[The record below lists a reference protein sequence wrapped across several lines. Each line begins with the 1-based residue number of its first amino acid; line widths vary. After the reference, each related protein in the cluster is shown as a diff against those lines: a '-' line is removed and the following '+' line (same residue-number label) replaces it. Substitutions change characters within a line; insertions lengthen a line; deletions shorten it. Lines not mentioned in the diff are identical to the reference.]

1 MNNNQTSRNRTDRQE
16 YWKQKLEAFSRSGMS
31 LQAFCR
37 AEDLNY
43 SSVCTWKRRLG
54 FSKTR
59 LRSDIVSIPI
69 LSEPLKL
76 SQPAT
81 RMRVDG
87 VELEFLGSVEPQWI
101 AAIVLALGASRR
113 ADRC

>member
-59 LRSDIVSIPI
+59 LRSDIVSISV
-69 LSEPLKL
+69 LSEPLKQARL
-76 SQPAT
+76 GT

-87 VELEFLGSVEPQWI
+87 VELEFLSSIEPEWI
-101 AAIVLALGASRR
+101 AAVLSALGASRR
-113 ADRC
+113 AGRC